1 MVMHQLTD
9 PPQDEDWIGL
19 EDQLSP
25 VEVRQRIR
33 GKVSLNHFAY
43 EQLCPEG
50 LSSPEV
56 EEMKEEEEKEDQVFL
71 RTRRVIEEEMKHAV
85 EDHP

>member
-1 MVMHQLTD
+1 MDLQCHMDRLWFLH
-9 PPQDEDWIGL
+9 
-19 EDQLSP
+19 QLSP

-56 EEMKEEEEKEDQVFL
+56 EEMKEEEEKEDQVL
-71 RTRRVIEEEMKHAV
+71 RTRRVIEE
-85 EDHP
+85 